1 MSLLDT
7 AQLRRVQHEFRSSMR
22 RLLRDLCHDLE
33 RHYAGLAS
41 GLGLPIEYFLFL
53 TQAFEGSSYSNWKVV
68 GWIEALND
76 LVYFLDVLAQ
86 IREERNPQL
95 FAQQLF
101 DECEQKFFE
110 NSYTDD
116 LFPQRQARAFGLE
129 GRLHR
134 LCVRQAREVTE
145 ESLFFDPQMPMAWLA
160 RQGRQTWEV
169 PAGLDHCFE
178 RGERAGTV
186 PIGTQGIALLVPRV
200 VARDLRGRRR
210 RPTWIVTPNDITL
223 RLGRSRPLCR
233 RRGNRIEYHCSLT
246 ELLVAA
252 NTPYGPLTVGP
263 TLHYG
268 KTQEPTALSAT
279 APRQVARIARA
290 WKAIRLAWPEAH
302 RVLELLTSRIVPLKA
317 RGVVSFSYRHRP
329 GLSFV
334 NCFHRDNLDLI
345 DDLIHENSHH
355 HLNLLLRKHVL
366 YRDDH
371 NQQIFYSPWRRSLR
385 PVRGILHATFTFT
398 MGAQLFERL
407 SSWAETRSGLAQWRE
422 TGLSSRDLLR
432 ARFRCLEEIES
443 VRYSLRDL
451 QYARDRLKWLTGS
464 GARLV
469 RHLEQAIAKAE
480 RNISK
485 HRHTV
490 LDSSYG
496 RLLEA
501 HQTELRQAR
510 HTYGPRHG

>member
-7 AQLRRVQHEFRSSMR
+7 ASLGRVQNEFRRSMR
-22 RLLRDLCHDLE
+22 RLLRDLCRDLE

-41 GLGLPIEYFLFL
+41 GLGLPVEYFLFL
-53 TQAFEGSSYSNWKVV
+53 TQAFEEAGYSNWKVV

-86 IREERNPQL
+86 IRKERNPQL

-101 DECEQKFFE
+101 HECEQKFFE

-129 GRLHR
+129 SRLHR
-134 LCVRQAREVTE
+134 LCERQAREVTE
-145 ESLFFDPQMPMAWLA
+145 ESLFFDPQWPMAWLA
-160 RQGRQTWEV
+160 REGRQTWEV
-169 PAGLDHCFE
+169 PASLDDCFE
-178 RGERAGTV
+178 RGERADTV
-186 PIGTQGIALLVPRV
+186 PIGTQGRALRAPRV
-200 VARDLRGRRR
+200 VAQDLRGRQR
-210 RPTWIVTPNDITL
+210 RPAWIVTPNDITL
-223 RLGRSRPLCR
+223 RLGRPRPLCR
-233 RRGNRIEYHCSLT
+233 RRGNRIEYHWSLT
-246 ELLVAA
+246 EIVVAA
-252 NTPYGPLTVGP
+252 TTPYGPLTVGP
-263 TLHYG
+263 TLQYG
-268 KTQEPTALSAT
+268 NGEPIALCTT

-371 NQQIFYSPWRRSLR
+371 NQQIFYSPWRRRLR

-407 SSWAETRSGLAQWRE
+407 SSWAETKPGLAQWRE
-422 TGLSSRDLLR
+422 AGLYSGDLLR

-451 QYARDRLKWLTGS
+451 QYASGRLKWLTAS

-469 RHLEQAIAKAE
+469 SHLEQAIAKTE

-490 LDSSYG
+490 LASPYG
-496 RLLEA
+496 RLLDA
-501 HQTELRQAR
+501 HLTELRQAR
-510 HTYGPRHG
+510 HAYGPAHG